1 MQNLYLVLRGPLE
14 ILQGN
19 CVTNNRRRLAIYNQP
34 VAEQPEETNLA
45 LKKAYARINAMIAN
59 TALQSSYGKVALN
72 AFPLLWARQHF
83 LGQTTWT
90 TRTSQIQHRGG
101 SALPVAKAT
110 PSSLN

>member
-1 MQNLYLVLRGPLE
+1 MQNLYLVLHGPLE

-72 AFPLLWARQHF
+72 AFSIAIGSPTFSWTNNMDNQNLTDPAPRRISIARGKSH
-83 LGQTTWT
+83 
-90 TRTSQIQHRGG
+90 
-101 SALPVAKAT
+101 
-110 PSSLN
+110 SLVT

>member
-1 MQNLYLVLRGPLE
+1 MQNLYLVLHGPLE

-59 TALQSSYGKVALN
+59 TELQSSYGKVALN
-72 AFPLLWARQHF
+72 AFSIAMGSPWTNNMDNQNLTDPAPRRISIARGKSH
-83 LGQTTWT
+83 
-90 TRTSQIQHRGG
+90 
-101 SALPVAKAT
+101 
-110 PSSLN
+110 SLVT